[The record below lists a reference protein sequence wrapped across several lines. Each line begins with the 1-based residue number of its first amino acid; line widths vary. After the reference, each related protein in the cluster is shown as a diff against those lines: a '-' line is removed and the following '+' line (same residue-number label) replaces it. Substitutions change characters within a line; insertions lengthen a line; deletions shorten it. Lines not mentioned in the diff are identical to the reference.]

1 MLLQPSNITPSTF
14 AGEGYATVAVADP
27 VRITW
32 QVNGNTPMT
41 GFQITIYENSVGS
54 FSPIW
59 NSALISTG
67 APFYGTDE
75 KGNPVFFTYA
85 PENTAWEDLGLADG
99 QEYKIDITQYW
110 GGETDTAHSVSQ
122 YAENV
127 FFTRTKPTLSL
138 NIANNATISSVTKTF
153 LGTYSQ
159 AQNDSISSVRWVLS
173 YLENGA
179 SVVVKDTGE
188 INTGMVSYS
197 ADGLLNGFS
206 YNISCTVITSSGV
219 SVTASAGFSVEYG
232 QQDVPGLK
240 IDGTWLPDEALL
252 LEWSN
257 LETQAANQSGSA
269 VSVSENSLVLGEN
282 SSVSWDSS
290 VGKPLNMTL
299 DENDGIYLRA
309 VGTKPLKQTARNTIE
324 RGTCAAF
331 SPSGNLLA
339 VGDSNSTKVYSVS
352 AQGELTEESSL
363 SIFPSALSF
372 SKDGNYF
379 LAVGGFSGFISLY
392 SVSGTTLTLIQ
403 NGVTEIASA
412 PNCCCPIDSSR
423 FFVGGNGAG
432 YSMLA
437 SSSSLTVLDSLT
449 TGSANIL
456 SCTYGRNALV
466 FGTTDY
472 LGKTS
477 VDSGGNFIT
486 PSAISTGTA
495 YKSVKFSADGY
506 LFCQR
511 LLSGTIDL
519 FDRSY
524 SSVASY
530 DLSASSFTLVS
541 SALFDES
548 YFYLLVSTNNSEG
561 NPVIR
566 VYAQSGATLTMITE
580 YTEADSF
587 VLLETGPSGL
597 VCGSGAVSSAV
608 YSVYTGI
615 HPFLTILPG
624 SPGLS
629 VRQNGF
635 YFEVLNNS
643 RFIRRVRNVYNSAE
657 VLCNIPEKVSGSNGL
672 FWFFD
677 PNGINLGFASPDS
690 NYAQPFTLQSITK
703 ITLEGPATIRYLM
716 IGSPSANLIYG
727 EYPSSDEN
735 TKFITEFSA
744 GSVNA
749 KIRLIGAEPAA
760 LYRLGEKNPVLSPVS
775 LSSFISSGRIKDY
788 GLKSAR
794 MYSYN
799 LFFKEAGSENQTYTL
814 PVVSSSFCRQ
824 FRAYTLLEATEDPDY
839 PTVFHV
845 LNVWRFGCSLSVGQ
859 ISNNNQPSYLENFT
873 RYPLRQPS
881 RQSPKSGTLTAL
893 LGTVSAKGYRDTA
906 EQMERLFEASHS
918 LNSFFLKDMKGNLY
932 RVSISAPIV
941 QEVNIKTKEEQV
953 TVSIPWKEIGS
964 TEGLDLIQ
972 LPTDPGWK
980 KDEAEEIKVFVNP
993 ETGILTATYPSD
1005 YDGSTLCKREA
1016 FLYAKTPGGTVPD
1029 LFSIEGGVL
1038 TVKKP

>member
-379 LAVGGFSGFISLY
+379 LAVGSFSGFISLY

-432 YSMLA
+432 YSISA
-437 SSSSLTVLDSLT
+437 SDSGITVLDSLT

-597 VCGSGAVSSAV
+597 VCGAGAVSSAV

-1005 YDGSTLCKREA
+1005 YDGSTLYKREA

>member
-59 NSALISTG
+59 NSVLISTS

-232 QQDVPGLK
+232 PQAVPGLK

-379 LAVGGFSGFISLY
+379 LAVGSFSGFISLY

-449 TGSANIL
+449 TGIANIL

-597 VCGSGAVSSAV
+597 VCGAGAVSSAV

-1005 YDGSTLCKREA
+1005 YGSTLYKREA

>member
-59 NSALISTG
+59 NSVLISTG

-232 QQDVPGLK
+232 QQAVPGLK

-379 LAVGGFSGFISLY
+379 LAVGSFSGFISLY

-530 DLSASSFTLVS
+530 DLSASSFTLIS

-597 VCGSGAVSSAV
+597 VCGAGAVSSAV

-1005 YDGSTLCKREA
+1005 YDGSTLYKREA
-1016 FLYAKTPGGTVPD
+1016 FLYAKTLGGTVPD

>member
-219 SVTASAGFSVEYG
+219 SVTASADFSVEYG

-597 VCGSGAVSSAV
+597 VCGAGAVSSAV

-1005 YDGSTLCKREA
+1005 YDGSTLYKREA

>member
-59 NSALISTG
+59 NSVLISTG

-219 SVTASAGFSVEYG
+219 SVTASADFSVEYG

-290 VGKPLNMTL
+290 AGKPLNMTL
-299 DENDGIYLRA
+299 DENDSIYLRA
-309 VGTKPLKQTARNTIE
+309 VGTKPLKQTARNTID
-324 RGTCAAF
+324 RGICAAF
-331 SPSGNLLA
+331 SPSGNLLT
-339 VGDSNSTKVYSVS
+339 VGDSSSTKVYSVS
-352 AQGELTEESSL
+352 EQGELTEEASL
-363 SIFPSALSF
+363 SISPYALSF
-372 SKDGNYF
+372 SQDGKYL
-379 LAVGGFSGFISLY
+379 LAVGGFAGYISLY
-392 SVSGTTLTLIQ
+392 SVSGTTITLVQ
-403 NGVTEIASA
+403 NGVAEISAA
-412 PNCCCPIDSSR
+412 PNCCCSFDPSR

-432 YSMLA
+432 YSISA
-437 SSSSLTVLDSLT
+437 SDSGLTVLDSLT

-477 VDSGGNFIT
+477 FDSGGKFT
-486 PSAISTGTA
+486 APSAIYTGTA
-495 YKSVKFSADGY
+495 YNSVKFSADGY
-506 LFCQR
+506 LFCKR
-511 LLSGTIDL
+511 VSNGAIDL
-519 FDRSY
+519 FDQSY

-530 DLSASSFTLVS
+530 ALSASSFALVPSALVGNYSYILVS
-541 SALFDES
+541 AS
-548 YFYLLVSTNNSEG
+548 NSEG
-561 NPVIR
+561 KPIIR
-566 VYAQSGATLTMITE
+566 VYAQSGAVLTLATE
-580 YTEADSF
+580 STEADSF
-587 VLLETGPSGL
+587 VHLEEGPNGL
-597 VCGSGAVSSAV
+597 VCGVGAVSSAV
-608 YSVYTGI
+608 YAVFTGI
-615 HPFLTILPG
+615 QLFLTILPG

-635 YFEVLNNS
+635 YFEVLNNGLL
-643 RFIRRVRNVYNSAE
+643 IRKVRNAYNAAE
-657 VLCNIPEKVSGSNGL
+657 VLCTIPEKVSGSKGL

-677 PNGINLGFASPDS
+677 PDGSWLGFALFES
-690 NYAQPFTLQSITK
+690 NYGQAFTLPSITK
-703 ITLEGPATIRYLM
+703 ITLEGQSTIRYLM

-760 LYRLGEKNPVLSPVS
+760 LYRLSEKNPVLSPVS
-775 LSSFISSGRIKDY
+775 LPSFISSGRIKDY

-1005 YDGSTLCKREA
+1005 YDGSTLYKREA

>member
-197 ADGLLNGFS
+197 ADGLLNSFS

-232 QQDVPGLK
+232 QQAVTGLK

-379 LAVGGFSGFISLY
+379 LAVGSFSGFISLY

-597 VCGSGAVSSAV
+597 VCGAGAVSSAV

-1005 YDGSTLCKREA
+1005 YDGSTLYKREA
-1016 FLYAKTPGGTVPD
+1016 FLYAKTLGGTVPD

>member
-32 QVNGNTPMT
+32 QVNGTTPMT

-85 PENTAWEDLGLADG
+85 PENTAWEDMGLADG

-219 SVTASAGFSVEYG
+219 SVTASADFSVEYG

-379 LAVGGFSGFISLY
+379 LAVGSFSGFISLY

-530 DLSASSFTLVS
+530 DLSASSFTLIS

-597 VCGSGAVSSAV
+597 VCGAGAVSSAV

-1005 YDGSTLCKREA
+1005 YDGSTLYKREA

>member
-32 QVNGNTPMT
+32 QVNGTTPMT
-41 GFQITIYENSVGS
+41 GFQITIYENSVNS

-99 QEYKIDITQYW
+99 REYKIDITQYW
-110 GGETDTAHSVSQ
+110 GGETDTEHAVSQ

-127 FFTRTKPTLSL
+127 FFTRTKPVLSL
-138 NIANNATISSVTKTF
+138 NIANNTTISSVTKTF

-173 YLENGA
+173 YLENGV

-219 SVTASAGFSVEYG
+219 SVTASADFSVEYG

-290 VGKPLNMTL
+290 AGKPLNMTL

-309 VGTKPLKQTARNTIE
+309 VGTKPLKQTARNTID

-339 VGDSNSTKVYSVS
+339 VGNSSNTKVYSVS
-352 AQGELTEESSL
+352 EQGELTEETTLNIS
-363 SIFPSALSF
+363 PYALSF
-372 SKDGNYF
+372 SQDGNYL
-379 LAVGGFSGFISLY
+379 LATGGFAGYISLY
-392 SVSGTTLTLIQ
+392 SVSGTTITLVQ
-403 NGVTEIASA
+403 NGVAEISAS

-423 FFVGGNGAG
+423 FFVGGNGVG
-432 YSMLA
+432 YSIIA
-437 SSSSLTVLDSLT
+437 SSSGLTVLDSLT
-449 TGSANIL
+449 TESASIL

-466 FGTTDY
+466 FGTTDF

-477 VDSGGNFIT
+477 FDSGGKFIAT
-486 PSAISTGTA
+486 SAISTGTA
-495 YKSVKFSADGY
+495 YNSVKFSADGY
-506 LFCQR
+506 LFCKS
-511 LLSGTIDL
+511 LTGTIDL

-530 DLSASSFTLVS
+530 ALSASSFALVPSESVEESYSYILVS
-541 SALFDES
+541 AS
-548 YFYLLVSTNNSEG
+548 NSEG
-561 NPVIR
+561 EPIIR
-566 VYAQSGATLTMITE
+566 VYAQSGAVLTLATE
-580 YTEADSF
+580 STEADSF
-587 VLLETGPSGL
+587 VLLEEGPSGL
-597 VCGSGAVSSAV
+597 VCGAGAVSSAV
-608 YSVYTGI
+608 YAVFTGI
-615 HPFLTILPG
+615 QLFLTILPG

-635 YFEVLNNS
+635 YFEVLNNGLL
-643 RFIRRVRNVYNSAE
+643 IRKVRNAYNAAE
-657 VLCNIPEKVSGSNGL
+657 VLCNIPEKVSGSKGL

-677 PNGINLGFASPDS
+677 PDGSWLGFALFES
-690 NYAQPFTLQSITK
+690 NYGQAFTLPSITK
-703 ITLEGPATIRYLM
+703 ITLEGQSTIRYLM

-749 KIRLIGAEPAA
+749 KIRLIGTEPAA
-760 LYRLGEKNPVLSPVS
+760 LYRLDEKNPVLSPVS
-775 LSSFISSGRIKDY
+775 LPAFISSGRIKDY

-1005 YDGSTLCKREA
+1005 YDGSTLYKREA

-1029 LFSIEGGVL
+1029 LFSLEGGVL
-1038 TVKKP
+1038 TVTKP

>member
-363 SIFPSALSF
+363 SIFSSALSF

-379 LAVGGFSGFISLY
+379 LAVGSFSGFISLY

-530 DLSASSFTLVS
+530 DLSASSFTLIS

-597 VCGSGAVSSAV
+597 VCGAGAVSSAV

-1005 YDGSTLCKREA
+1005 YDGSTLYKREA

>member
-59 NSALISTG
+59 NSVLISTG

-173 YLENGA
+173 YLENGV

-269 VSVSENSLVLGEN
+269 VSVSNNSLVLGEN

-379 LAVGGFSGFISLY
+379 LAVGSFSGFISLY

-597 VCGSGAVSSAV
+597 VCGAGAVSSAV

-749 KIRLIGAEPAA
+749 KIRLIGAEPSA

>member
-379 LAVGGFSGFISLY
+379 LAVGSFSGFISLY

-597 VCGSGAVSSAV
+597 VCGAGAVSSAV

-1005 YDGSTLCKREA
+1005 YDGSTLYKREA

>member
-138 NIANNATISSVTKTF
+138 NIANNTTISSVTKTF

-219 SVTASAGFSVEYG
+219 SVTASADFSVEYG

-506 LFCQR
+506 LFCKR
-511 LLSGTIDL
+511 VSNGTIDL

-597 VCGSGAVSSAV
+597 VCGAGAVSSAV

-775 LSSFISSGRIKDY
+775 LSSFISSGKIKDY

-1005 YDGSTLCKREA
+1005 YDGSTLYKREA

>member
-59 NSALISTG
+59 NSALISTD

-85 PENTAWEDLGLADG
+85 PENTTWEDLGLADG
-99 QEYKIDITQYW
+99 REYKIDITQYW

-173 YLENGA
+173 YLENGT

-219 SVTASAGFSVEYG
+219 SVTASADFSVEYG

-252 LEWSN
+252 LEWSD

-339 VGDSNSTKVYSVS
+339 VGDSSNTKVYSVS
-352 AQGELTEESSL
+352 EQGELTEEASL
-363 SIFPSALSF
+363 GISPYALSF
-372 SKDGNYF
+372 SQDGKYL
-379 LAVGGFSGFISLY
+379 LAVGGFGGYISLY
-392 SVSGTTLTLIQ
+392 SVSGTTIKLLQ
-403 NGVTEIASA
+403 NGVAEISAA
-412 PNCCCPIDSSR
+412 PNCCCFFDSSR

-432 YSMLA
+432 YSISA
-437 SSSSLTVLDSLT
+437 SDSGLTVLDSLT

-477 VDSGGNFIT
+477 FDSGGKFT
-486 PSAISTGTA
+486 APSAISTGTA
-495 YKSVKFSADGY
+495 YNSVKFSADGY
-506 LFCQR
+506 LFCKR
-511 LLSGTIDL
+511 VSNGTIDL

-597 VCGSGAVSSAV
+597 VCGAGAVSSAV

-716 IGSPSANLIYG
+716 IGSPSANLIHG

-760 LYRLGEKNPVLSPVS
+760 LYRLSEKNPVLSPVS
-775 LSSFISSGRIKDY
+775 LPSFISSGKIKDY

-1005 YDGSTLCKREA
+1005 YDGSTLYKREA